1 MIEKIK
7 PYFASI
13 LFGAFGALMGLLGV
27 IQVWED
33 PSASILDKLVSSPIM
48 LLISAASVFA
58 AYAFR
63 PKSLVPGKVE

>member
-1 MIEKIK
+1 MLEKIK

-13 LFGAFGALMGLLGV
+13 LFGGFGLFMGLLGI

-33 PSASILDKLVSSPIM
+33 PSASVLDKLAASPIM

-58 AYAFR
+58 AYVMR
-63 PKSLVPGKVE
+63 PKNL